1 MNKDDLRT
9 TLERRRCELSALGPE
24 AAPVKDRVN
33 SLINDLEQ
41 QLQDLGNPGHRARMR
56 DRLATLIERFESQ
69 HPSITGMLD
78 QIMTSLASM
87 GV

>member
-1 MNKDDLRT
+1 MDKEELHK
-9 TLERRRCELSALGPE
+9 TLQRLRCELNALGPE
-24 AAPVKDRVN
+24 AGPVKDRAN

-41 QLQDLGNPGHRARMR
+41 QLQDLDNPGHRATMR
-56 DRLATLIERFESQ
+56 GRLVTLIEQFESK

-78 QIMTSLASM
+78 QIATSLAGM